1 MVIVHYVEQVLIYLT
16 LLQINFLIINIGVL
30 DLSSTTEFQG

>member
-1 MVIVHYVEQVLIYLT
+1 MVIVHYEEQFLIYLT

-30 DLSSTTEFQG
+30 DLTTEFQG